1 MKRMRRLHHYLSTGG
16 QKMSGFPVLEARRC
30 KREISKKRAS
40 LVMELEFN
48 LKRFPCLVLD
58 SSNEGFRLRGSF
70 RLRRGQLIEL
80 ILDENPS
87 ASHRCRVVWVGNAGS
102 KLEGQTGLASV

>member
-1 MKRMRRLHHYLSTGG
+1 MAGIS
-16 QKMSGFPVLEARRC
+16 VLQNRRC

-40 LVMELEFN
+40 LVLELDFN

-58 SSNEGFRLRGSF
+58 FSNEGFRLCGSF
-70 RLRRGQLIEL
+70 RLRRGQQVEL

-87 ASHRCRVVWVGNAGS
+87 RSHRCRVVWVGTTGS
-102 KLEGQTGLASV
+102 KLASQAGLANL